1 MISEFANPKIPRA
14 LQIVHLRKML
24 ALNSQTYFLYNSL
37 SKPSLIQNILLKS
50 KFFSQGS
57 IEQDH
62 LLKNVK
68 KFGSNKEINFSTESV
83 EKQTPNDLLFIIAI
97 YSLQNVNYHQ
107 NSLFTISTVFVGLGS
122 IFVVG
127 LPLSFSENYFWY

>member
-1 MISEFANPKIPRA
+1 
-14 LQIVHLRKML
+14 ML
-24 ALNSQTYFLYNSL
+24 ALNSLTYFLYNSL

-68 KFGSNKEINFSTESV
+68 KFASNKEINFSTESV

-97 YSLQNVNYHQ
+97 YSLQNVNKHIHVKRKINTKIAFLQ
-107 NSLFTISTVFVGLGS
+107 
-122 IFVVG
+122 
-127 LPLSFSENYFWY
+127 